1 MPKRQ
6 HEEQLAKKG
15 SPVTAAQI
23 EAMAK
28 KVIERRVPGTGG
40 EVALPLRITL
50 TRAHWEALS
59 AAAIRKGVNLGRQT
73 GARHRPLRRRGVEPA
88 GRTHFLGGGGHGAE
102 AAQRGVWLAPS
113 SNANPAART

>member
-15 SPVTAAQI
+15 SPVTVAQI

-28 KVIERRVPGTGG
+28 KAIERRVPGTGG
-40 EVALPLRITL
+40 EVTLPLRITL

-59 AAAIRKGVNLGRQT
+59 AAAIRKGVNLETVNPPPVISSGCIRS
-73 GARHRPLRRRGVEPA
+73 A
-88 GRTHFLGGGGHGAE
+88 GER
-102 AAQRGVWLAPS
+102 APTW
-113 SNANPAART
+113 P